1 MRGEGGRGRR
11 GEGGMNGTEA
21 GVRPRMLGIATAE
34 VKGNVDWVLLRVL
47 RRIQC

>member
-1 MRGEGGRGRR
+1 MGGERRGEMRGED
-11 GEGGMNGTEA
+11 GMNGREA